1 MPKTDGYKTKAKILE
16 VAENLFAQKGFNG
29 TSIDMI
35 AKAAKVNKGLIY
47 YHFKDKKDII
57 LSIFQNIINEIGDY
71 INVMYDDQD
80 ETYEEEVQRKIRGE
94 IEYCMK
100 RKRIISVMLME
111 SLKNDTRSDFLF
123 QCAEIVMKNEY
134 DGLKRKIDL
143 NEGKDPDEITRY
155 LVHEFFTGFI
165 PIVTFVTLQDS
176 WCEYFNC
183 SKEKAFDFFL
193 ESFSQ
198 THLKSNIG

>member
-1 MPKTDGYKTKAKILE
+1 MPKKDGYKTRARILD
-16 VAENLFAQKGFNG
+16 VAEDLFSKKGFNG

-35 AKAAKVNKGLIY
+35 AKATGVNKGLIY
-47 YHFKDKKDII
+47 YHFKDKEDIV
-57 LSIFQNIINEIGDY
+57 LSIFQNIINEIGD
-71 INVMYDDQD
+71 NVNVKHDDQV
-80 ETYEEEVQRKIRGE
+80 ETYEGEVQRKIRGE

-100 RKRIISVMLME
+100 RKQIISVMLME

-134 DGLKRKIDL
+134 DGLKKQIDL
-143 NEGKDPDEITRY
+143 NEIKNPDEITRY

-176 WCEYFNC
+176 WCDYFNC
-183 SKEKAFDFFL
+183 SKQKALDYFL
-193 ESFSQ
+193 ESFSH